1 MDASAGARAAINPL
15 VADTG
20 TPPIPEA
27 QGWVQRYGAGTAR
40 S

>member
-1 MDASAGARAAINPL
+1 MDAPAASRPAVNPL

-27 QGWVQRYGAGTAR
+27 QGWVQR
-40 S
+40 